1 MVITLYNSMRFYC
14 SVTNLGGYAIWTFI
28 IVLSLILIA
37 LLLIFFV
44 IGYSSIEKGKSE
56 KLVIETKL
64 ESCKKEVIRYRNRL
78 SANKK
83 ATQIIYNFFM
93 KYDPEIFNSSYHIM
107 VFERYLYKIY
117 PNSRMLLWSDGYNTT
132 PYSNNDHST
141 PYPNNEK
148 IRFFQPIES
157 FEKDIQFRLNDKTL
171 FKKTERFYKE
181 EFSQLLEII
190 KSYEEFRSTEIAS
203 LTLWL
208 LLREEAIKY
217 YSDIF
222 SKRYEEKYFN
232 NLSNLDSKQC
242 IEIFLKYIWRQDKSS
257 EELID
262 IIEKKKKST
271 WEFFYTEDTNT
282 ILFTCFLMQKKK
294 IKLNNLLHADSKIK
308 ESFQAILFSEDWIK
322 RLKKN
327 KVMDFEN
334 FLLNNDSKKAS
345 SSTTI
350 HEVDLMNGIEFE
362 NFIND
367 LFKKM
372 GYDSEVTKASGDQGI
387 DIITKKNGKSFGI
400 QAKCYS
406 NVVSNK
412 AVQEVVAGLNYYK
425 LDQGIV
431 ITNNKFTKSAE
442 DLARA
447 NNILLWDREILK
459 DKINTFMKR

>member
-1 MVITLYNSMRFYC
+1 
-14 SVTNLGGYAIWTFI
+14 LGGYTIWTFI
-28 IVLSLILIA
+28 TVLSLILLA
-37 LLLIFFV
+37 LVLIFFV
-44 IGYSSIEKGKSE
+44 IGYFSIEKEKSE
-56 KLVIETKL
+56 KLMMETKL
-64 ESCKKEVIRYRNRL
+64 ESYKKEVIRYRNRL

-83 ATQIIYNFFM
+83 VNKIIYNFFM

-107 VFERYLYKIY
+107 VFERYLYEIY
-117 PNSRMLLWSDGYNTT
+117 PNSRRILWSDGYNTT
-132 PYSNNDHST
+132 PYSNNDNSNQ
-141 PYPNNEK
+141 YPNSENLW
-148 IRFFQPIES
+148 FFQPIDS
-157 FEKDIQFRLNDKTL
+157 FEKDIKFRLKDKDL
-171 FKKTERFYKE
+171 FKKTERFYNE
-181 EFSQLLEII
+181 EFSQLLEVI

-217 YSDIF
+217 YSEIF
-222 SKRYEEKYFN
+222 AECYEEKHFN
-232 NLSNLDSKQC
+232 NLPNLDSKQC
-242 IEIFLKYIWRQDKSS
+242 VEIFLKYIWGQDKSS

-262 IIEKKKKST
+262 IIEQKKKFT
-271 WEFFYTEDTNT
+271 WEFFYIEGTNT

-294 IKLNNLLHADSKIK
+294 INLNNLLHADSKVIEPLK
-308 ESFQAILFSEDWIK
+308 RMLVSVDWIEK
-322 RLKKN
+322 LKKN

-334 FLLNNDSKKAS
+334 FLLNNDSKTALS
-345 SSTTI
+345 NTTI
-350 HEVDLMNGIEFE
+350 HEVDLMNGVEFE
-362 NFIND
+362 QFLND
-367 LFKKM
+367 LFEKM

-387 DIITKKNGKSFGI
+387 DIIAMKNEKSFGI

-459 DKINTFMKR
+459 DKINTFMK